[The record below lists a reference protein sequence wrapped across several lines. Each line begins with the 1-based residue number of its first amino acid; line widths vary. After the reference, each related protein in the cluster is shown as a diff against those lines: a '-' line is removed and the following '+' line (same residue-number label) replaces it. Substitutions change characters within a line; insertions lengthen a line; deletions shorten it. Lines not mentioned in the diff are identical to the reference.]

1 MGYPIDKATLQ
12 AEQDRLVAEA
22 QSSEEKQKNMHNFIG
37 GANANK
43 KIAQTKDE
51 QDALLEKAMKNSSSL
66 DQKAVVEAGYVDFAK
81 SVDDQGHLDEM
92 AEDDVR
98 K

>member
-1 MGYPIDKATLQ
+1 
-12 AEQDRLVAEA
+12 
-22 QSSEEKQKNMHNFIG
+22 MHNFIG

-66 DQKAVVEAGYVDFAK
+66 DQKTVVEAGYVDFAK
-81 SVDDQGHLDEM
+81 SVDDQGQLDEL
-92 AEDDVR
+92 ADDDVR